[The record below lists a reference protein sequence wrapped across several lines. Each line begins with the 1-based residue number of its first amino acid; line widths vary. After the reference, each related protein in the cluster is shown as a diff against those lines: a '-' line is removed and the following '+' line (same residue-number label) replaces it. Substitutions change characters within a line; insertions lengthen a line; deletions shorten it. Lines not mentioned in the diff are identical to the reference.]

1 MLDRAFEYVPRK
13 PEETVL
19 CGIIVEQLETF
30 LAHISPTV
38 VKVIN
43 PPTRCVAAGHWQG
56 VGRGLTLRPTP
67 SRVYTQLGLIL
78 FLRRNKLSRSCGA
91 G

>member
-38 VKVIN
+38 LKI
-43 PPTRCVAAGHWQG
+43 TSAAC
-56 VGRGLTLRPTP
+56 GRNQ
-67 SRVYTQLGLIL
+67 S
-78 FLRRNKLSRSCGA
+78 
-91 G
+91 